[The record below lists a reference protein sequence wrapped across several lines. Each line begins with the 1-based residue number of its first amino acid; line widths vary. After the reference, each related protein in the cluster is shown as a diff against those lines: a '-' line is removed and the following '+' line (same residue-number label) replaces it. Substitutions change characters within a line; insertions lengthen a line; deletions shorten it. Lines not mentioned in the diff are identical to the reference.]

1 MDNEEFIDPALRTS
15 FLENVLIEKGLV
27 DRDALD
33 TLIDFYQNEVGPQ
46 NGAQVIARAWSD
58 KAYKK
63 WLLSDATAAI
73 ASLGFSGRQGENM
86 VAVENTE
93 TTHNMVVC
101 TLCSC
106 YPIPVLGLPPIWYK
120 SAPYRSRAVIEPRK
134 VLEEF
139 GISLHEKVQVR
150 VWDSTAEIRYIVIPI
165 KPEGTE
171 NWPEDRLVRLVNRNS
186 LIGTGLPYNASE
198 LEYE

>member
-1 MDNEEFIDPALRTS
+1 MDKEEITDPALRTS
-15 FLENVLIEKGLV
+15 SLENVLIEKGLV

-139 GISLHEKVQVR
+139 GISLPEKVQVR
-150 VWDSTAEIRYIVIPI
+150 VWDSTAELRYIVIPI

-171 NWPEDRLVRLVNRNS
+171 HWSEDSLVRLVNRNS
-186 LIGTGLPYNASE
+186 MIGTGLPYNASE
-198 LEYE
+198 VKI

>member
-1 MDNEEFIDPALRTS
+1 MDNEEVIDPALRTS
-15 FLENVLIEKGLV
+15 SLETVLIEKGLV

-58 KAYKK
+58 RAYKK

-139 GISLHEKVQVR
+139 GVSLHEKVQVR
-150 VWDSTAEIRYIVIPI
+150 VWDSTAELRYIVIPI
-165 KPEGTE
+165 RPEGTE
-171 NWPEDRLVRLVNRNS
+171 YWPEDRLARLVNRDS
-186 LIGTGLPYNASE
+186 MIGTGLPYNASE
-198 LEYE
+198 VKI